1 MAKVIIVIEDG
12 AEMVEVSTSFTPEL
26 PEELTPEEV
35 EALTPA
41 QMLAL
46 QLLGSLDEDEF
57 LEEEDEDEPAP
68 QPKA

>member
-26 PEELTPEEV
+26 PEELTPQEV

-46 QLLGSLDEDEF
+46 EMLGSLDDNEF
-57 LEEEDEDEPAP
+57 LEEQEDDEPR
-68 QPKA
+68 PKA

>member
-12 AEMVEVSTSFTPEL
+12 AEMVEVSTSFIPEL
-26 PEELTPEEV
+26 PEELTPQEV

-46 QLLGSLDEDEF
+46 EMLGSLDDNEF
-57 LEEEDEDEPAP
+57 LEEQEDDEPR
-68 QPKA
+68 PKA